1 MSASDDTDGLR
12 PRYGCKFRLFSAHL
26 ELPGVPL
33 CSEAPGQLR
42 DHSSAQIL
50 LLQDAPELQK
60 KTQSLVYLVES
71 APSLLWLLFV
81 TACLQLNYDF
91 RVVIVVRAEQ
101 SRGRR
106 PALLL
111 SLCAQDSSSCPYGD
125 F

>member
-60 KTQSLVYLVES
+60 KKKSLVYLVES

-91 RVVIVVRAEQ
+91 RVVIVVRAAQ

-111 SLCAQDSSSCPYGD
+111 TLCAQDSSSCPYGD